1 MKKFLFVFLS
11 VALLFIANS
20 CITIEETYNFKKNGS
35 GDMLYKI
42 DMGKMVEQMQGM
54 MDMSQMEGGNPLGK
68 SVNFGEI
75 AGKLK
80 GIKGIS
86 GVKTTEDKKK
96 YIYTI
101 AFKFKN
107 MDALNEAMNSLMM
120 NKKKGEADYFTFF
133 KKDGSKIEYNNTQ
146 ATGVMRDINAM
157 FGAGDEEMMEN
168 MGSALESVQH
178 VLTIK
183 GPSEIGA
190 VYSGIDRPDGT
201 VITGKQATL
210 TSNMKEWK
218 EKGDKVMQTTLIL
231 K

>member
-1 MKKFLFVFLS
+1 MKKFLLIFLS
-11 VALLFIANS
+11 LGLLLVANS
-20 CITIEETYNFKKNGS
+20 CITIEETYNIKKNGA

-80 GIKGIS
+80 GIPGIS

-107 MDALNEAMNSLMM
+107 LDALNQGMNVLMM
-120 NKKKGEADYFTFF
+120 DKKKGEADYFTFF
-133 KKDGSKIEYNNTQ
+133 EKKGSQIEYKSTQ
-146 ATGVMRDINAM
+146 ATGVMSDINTM

-168 MGSALESVQH
+168 MGSALESIKH
-178 VLTIK
+178 ILTIK
-183 GPSEIGA
+183 CPTEVGA
-190 VYSGIDRPDGT
+190 VYTGIEKTED
-201 VITGKQATL
+201 VAITGNQIQL
-210 TSNMKEWK
+210 TSTMKEWK
-218 EKGDKVMQTTLIL
+218 EKGDKVMNTTVML